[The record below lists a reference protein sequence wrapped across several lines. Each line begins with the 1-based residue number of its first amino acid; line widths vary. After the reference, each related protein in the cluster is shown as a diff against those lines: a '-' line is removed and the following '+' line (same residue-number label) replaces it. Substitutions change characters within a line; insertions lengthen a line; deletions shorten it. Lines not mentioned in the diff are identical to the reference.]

1 MIAIELFL
9 QYGVSGLA
17 LYLMY
22 QITYNH
28 LTTIE
33 TGIDETNRLLREI
46 LSKI

>member
-1 MIAIELFL
+1 MIPVELFL
-9 QYGVSGLA
+9 QYGISGLA
-17 LYLMY
+17 LFLMY

-28 LTTIE
+28 LTSIE